1 MLAATLLLAAFLV
14 LLQLPAAVSPLWLP
28 WLGAAWGLLF
38 PAALLLQA
46 DMPLPELPAE
56 AQRLFPDSGY
66 QVEAQR
72 MQANR
77 QATWKTPILSI
88 REKGHGIFSDA
99 GSRCTC

>member
-46 DMPLPELPAE
+46 
-56 AQRLFPDSGY
+56 
-66 QVEAQR
+66 
-72 MQANR
+72 
-77 QATWKTPILSI
+77 
-88 REKGHGIFSDA
+88 
-99 GSRCTC
+99 C